1 MNELFNNI
9 EVENSAMISIAAA
22 MAAVFLLPIIFASVW
37 KKLCGKSSSLKFL
50 FIGAAGFLVSARV
63 LELGLH
69 MVFIVGD
76 NPVSRFINGNTVV
89 YVLYGILA
97 AGIFEECGRYVILR
111 YIVRK
116 NKTKENIVMYGI
128 GHGGIE
134 VWAITLVLLA
144 STFSIA
150 FTLKTQG
157 AEDLMRLLGFSDGVP
172 ESLLDTVI
180 ATVSAAAEFNGFTAF
195 LNVFERLV
203 CMLCHIGL
211 TVIVAYGIERSQ
223 KKYLLAAIISHA
235 VLDIFPGLYQR
246 GAVSLVAM
254 EIWLAVC
261 AVPLTVW
268 SIKLYKK
275 FGKEPCQ

>member
-1 MNELFNNI
+1 MK
-9 EVENSAMISIAAA
+9 NSTIINIAAA
-22 MAAVFLLPIIFASVW
+22 MAAVFLLPVIFAAVW
-37 KKLCGKSSSLKFL
+37 KKRCGKSSSLKFL

-69 MVFIVGD
+69 MVCIVGD
-76 NPVSRFINGNTVV
+76 NPVSRFINGSTPA
-89 YVLYGILA
+89 YVLYGIFA

-134 VWAITLVLLA
+134 VWAITLVSLA
-144 STFSIA
+144 SIFAIA
-150 FTLKTQG
+150 FTLKKQG
-157 AEDLMRLLGFSDGVP
+157 EEALIRLLGFSDGVP
-172 ESLLDTVI
+172 ANLLDPVI
-180 ATVSAAAEFNGFTAF
+180 ATVSAAAEFNGLTAF
-195 LNVFERLV
+195 LNVFERLA

-211 TVIVAYGIERSQ
+211 TVIAAYGIEKLQ

-235 VLDIFPGLYQR
+235 VIDIFPALYQR
-246 GAVSLVAM
+246 GAVSLVFV

-275 FGKEPCQ
+275 FGKDL